1 MCVQSLTPG
10 KNQCYAIQLKV
21 LTQGIEIQS
30 PRGRTTQL
38 HLCRKHY
45 VEVLKIS
52 DFRNFLLLMPHL

>member
-30 PRGRTTQL
+30 PEEEPL
-38 HLCRKHY
+38 NFIY
-45 VEVLKIS
+45 VESI
-52 DFRNFLLLMPHL
+52 M